1 MNILSSLFI
10 WWNKQTISTKI
21 YTYFRGK
28 FVGVDDLGNKYYTSF
43 DKKRRWVI
51 YENENYASE
60 LSIEWHGWLHWTT
73 NSIPLKMSKSIN
85 IMNKVFVPMDRNLSN
100 SDSMGFRSEQ
110 NYEPWVPK

>member
-10 WWNKQTISTKI
+10 WWNRQTISTKI

-28 FVGVDDLGNKYYTSF
+28 VIGVDDLGNIYYTSF

-51 YENENYASE
+51 YDKENYASE

-73 NSIPLKMSKSIN
+73 DSIPIKSSKSKN
-85 IMNKVFVPMDRNLSN
+85 IVTKVFVPMERNLSKN
-100 SDSMGFRSEQ
+100 EYEKLGIDQ
-110 NYEPWVPK
+110 TYEPWVPK

>member
-28 FVGVDDLGNKYYTSF
+28 VIGVDDLGNKYYTSF

-51 YENENYASE
+51 YQKENYASE

-73 NSIPLKMSKSIN
+73 NSIPMKMSKSKN
-85 IMNKVFVPMDRNLSN
+85 IMSKVYVPMDK
-100 SDSMGFRSEQ
+100 DSPKNDYTELGNDQ
-110 NYEPWVPK
+110 HYEPWVPK

>member
-10 WWNKQTISTKI
+10 WWNRQTISTKI

-28 FVGVDDLGNKYYTSF
+28 VIGVDDLGNIYYTSF

-51 YENENYASE
+51 YEKENYASE

-73 NSIPLKMSKSIN
+73 NSTPLKMSKSKSIV
-85 IMNKVFVPMDRNLSN
+85 NKVFVPMDQN
-100 SDSMGFRSEQ
+100 SSENDYKKLGIDQ
-110 NYEPWVPK
+110 TYEPWVPK

>member
-10 WWNKQTISTKI
+10 WWNRQTLSTKI

-28 FVGVDDLGNKYYTSF
+28 VIGVDDLGNIYYTSF

-51 YENENYASE
+51 YEKENYASE

-73 NSIPLKMSKSIN
+73 NSIPMKMSKSKN
-85 IMNKVFVPMDRNLSN
+85 IMNKVFVPMDRNSSKINYEKL
-100 SDSMGFRSEQ
+100 GIEQ
-110 NYEPWVPK
+110 TYEPWVPK

>member
-10 WWNKQTISTKI
+10 WWNRQTLSTKI

-28 FVGVDDLGNKYYTSF
+28 VIGVDNLGNIYYTSF

-51 YENENYASE
+51 YGKENYASE

-73 NSIPLKMSKSIN
+73 NSIPIKMSKSKS
-85 IMNKVFVPMDRNLSN
+85 IMNKVFVPMDRNPSKNDCQKLGI
-100 SDSMGFRSEQ
+100 DQ
-110 NYEPWVPK
+110 TYEPWVPK